1 MDIVKPLRLY
11 LISDLWSVTLL
22 TLYFL
27 EAMQRNFVLKI
38 PIELKTYSPYVEKTP
53 TETPLAQSSK
63 GASHT
68 CSYTHTHTH
77 THTHAHAHALTKSH
91 HPFFPQIRFL
101 IV

>member
-63 GASHT
+63 APHT
-68 CSYTHTHTH
+68 NAHIRTRTRTHTRTR
-77 THTHAHAHALTKSH
+77 TRTY
-91 HPFFPQIRFL
+91 
-101 IV
+101 